1 MKSDTQTAV
10 KTGNI
15 LTVRG
20 LVSGYGRIKTINGI
34 DVDVPRGEITIVIG
48 PNGSGKSTFMKA
60 VAGLLKTW
68 EGSVHLGDKDITG
81 VPAHDL
87 VTEGLCM
94 VPQGRVV
101 FPMLTVE
108 DNLKMSAYTLSKKET
123 QDRIPEVWKLF
134 PVLEQKRNDMANMLS
149 GGEQVMLSLAKAVML
164 RPQLLLLDEPS
175 LGLSPKVMDQ
185 VYDTILQF
193 KKQGM
198 TVLIVEQNVRKGL
211 TVADNV
217 VTLVLGDV
225 RYQGPAADLEKN
237 IDLGT
242 LFMEGKL

>member
-1 MKSDTQTAV
+1 
-10 KTGNI
+10 
-15 LTVRG
+15 
-20 LVSGYGRIKTINGI
+20 
-34 DVDVPRGEITIVIG
+34 
-48 PNGSGKSTFMKA
+48 
-60 VAGLLKTW
+60 
-68 EGSVHLGDKDITG
+68 
-81 VPAHDL
+81 
-87 VTEGLCM
+87 

-108 DNLKMSAYTLSKKET
+108 DNLKMSAFTLSKKET

-225 RYQGPAADLEKN
+225 RYQGPAADLEKT